1 MEFTPETA
9 PGRKLI
15 QAYGDGG
22 FRIEGERIAGSVL
35 VFPDRVVAWRA
46 ARFEDVTVES
56 LSAALEAEPRLEL
69 LIVGCGA
76 RLAHPEPALRARLKA
91 AGLVA
96 EFMDTGAACRTFNL
110 LVADARRVA
119 AALIA
124 VD

>member
-15 QAYGDGG
+15 QAYGEGG
-22 FRIEGERIAGSVL
+22 FRINGERIRGAVL
-35 VFPDRVVAWRA
+35 VFPDQVMSWQA
-46 ARFEDVTVES
+46 ARFEDVTVEG
-56 LSAALEAEPRLEL
+56 LSAIFGAQPRIEL
-69 LIVGCGA
+69 LVVGCGA
-76 RLAHPEPALRARLKA
+76 RLAHPEPALRAHLMA

-110 LVADARRVA
+110 LVTDARRVA

-124 VD
+124 VE